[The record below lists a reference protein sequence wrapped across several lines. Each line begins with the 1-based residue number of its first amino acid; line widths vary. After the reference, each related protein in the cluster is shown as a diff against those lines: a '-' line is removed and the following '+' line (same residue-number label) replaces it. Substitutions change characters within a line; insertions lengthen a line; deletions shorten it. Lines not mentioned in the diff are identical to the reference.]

1 MDGFT
6 PIKFD
11 GFDYWAISFSNK
23 ELAEMKVDKAK
34 ALKTKRFSFINQIL
48 TPQRLDG
55 TIPEPEG
62 FRDGI
67 DFTTTWSK
75 YNPSSAKYPPT
86 LGFILWI
93 DENGKEASWGSVF
106 QSYYRTPNYNSGG
119 NYRDYFFS
127 YVRAAM
133 LYTPEEFYAKY
144 PKDKYP
150 LVSRQYE
157 TTVKYMKEKFGLDLP
172 GIAKGPDDSAK

>member
-1 MDGFT
+1 
-6 PIKFD
+6 
-11 GFDYWAISFSNK
+11 
-23 ELAEMKVDKAK
+23 MKVDKAA
-34 ALKTKRFSFINQIL
+34 ALKTKRFNFINQIL

-67 DFTTTWSK
+67 DFTTAWSK
-75 YNPSSAKYPPT
+75 YNPSSVNYPPT
-86 LGFILWI
+86 RGFILWI
-93 DENGKEASWGSVF
+93 KDTGKEMAWGSVYM
-106 QSYYRTPNYNSGG
+106 SYYAKENYNSGG
-119 NYRDYFFS
+119 NYYDYFWS

-133 LYTPEEFYAKY
+133 YYTPEEFYAKY

-157 TTVKYMKEKFGLDLP
+157 AAVKYMKDKYGIDLP
-172 GIAKGPDDSAK
+172 GIAKGPQE